1 MTRPHV
7 TPDRSRNG
15 TQRERFVAY
24 IRVSTYYEE
33 KISPDIQRASIK
45 AWADRNG
52 ADIVDWIEDLDVSG
66 RKTKRKI
73 ANALGW
79 VEQRLAS
86 GIAVWRYSRFGRSR
100 HANAVN
106 LARLESLGGRLAS
119 ATEAADTRTAFGR
132 LQMGMAFKFAE
143 YESDRIGEQWA
154 ETREHRRNAGLPAT
168 GGKRWGYIW
177 HRRQFDED
185 AGVIHR
191 EWYEPDDTGRI
202 VTHLYE
208 RVADGESMGSVTQWL
223 GRNGYKGTR
232 GKPWLQSGLTRYMD
246 SGWAAGWI
254 RYHPDD
260 CTCPPK
266 DPDST
271 ASRGEVC
278 PNRIW
283 IPGAHEPIVPEDVWE
298 AYKDKRAKARNT
310 PSGNR
315 RPAYVLSGLMRC
327 GRCGGTCSA
336 AGGAT
341 HGAGGVRIDKPGYM
355 FRCSRMKDN
364 RTCDGV
370 YILRTVAER
379 ALLDRL
385 AEWADAIETAA
396 ATIPQQRTPEP
407 NPRERLAAARER
419 MRSTL
424 AELQQQLDRQTDLL
438 TRGIIPEDSYTRER
452 DRLAREQQDVT
463 AELAA
468 LDQRTEEE
476 EAQPADYL
484 PVIRGLLDRWD
495 ITPVETRRAML
506 RSMLR
511 GVYAFPKSTAPDGTE
526 RPAYAVPVAVW
537 EEPPALLGPRA
548 LVDDRA
554 AQ

>member
-1 MTRPHV
+1 VTQPHHRAKGSRTKTTREP
-7 TPDRSRNG
+7 
-15 TQRERFVAY
+15 FVAY

-52 ADIVDWIEDLDVSG
+52 AEIVEWIEDLDVSG

-73 ANALGW
+73 TDALKW
-79 VEQRLAS
+79 VEDRSAR

-100 HANAVN
+100 HGNAVN

-119 ATEAADTRTAFGR
+119 ATEAADTRTAFGK

-168 GGKRWGYIW
+168 GGKRWGYVW
-177 HRRQFDED
+177 HRRQVDED
-185 AGVIHR
+185 AGVIRR
-191 EWYEPDDTGRI
+191 ERYEPDDTARI
-202 VTHLYE
+202 VTALYE
-208 RVADGESMGSVTQWL
+208 RVAEGESMGSVTQWL
-223 GRNGYKGTR
+223 GRNGYQGTK

-246 SGWAAGWI
+246 KGFAAGWI
-254 RYHPDD
+254 PYHPDD

-271 ASRGEVC
+271 ASRGELC

-283 IPGAHEPIVPEDVWE
+283 LPGAHEPIVPEDVWE
-298 AYKDKRAKARNT
+298 AYKEKRAKAKNT

-315 RPAYVLSGLMRC
+315 KPAYALSGSMRC
-327 GRCGGTCSA
+327 GRCGGTASA

-341 HGAGGVRIDKPGYM
+341 HGAGGIRIDKPGYM
-355 FRCSRMKDN
+355 FRCSAMKDN

-370 YILRTVAER
+370 YILRTVAET

-385 AEWADAIETAA
+385 AEWADAIETTA
-396 ATIPQQRTPEP
+396 ATIPQQRTEGASG
-407 NPRERLAAARER
+407 PRERLTAAREQHR
-419 MRSTL
+419 ATL
-424 AELQQQLDRQTDLL
+424 ADLQRQLDRQTDLL

-452 DRLAREQQDVT
+452 DRLTSEQQKVT
-463 AELAA
+463 ADLAA

-476 EAQPADYL
+476 EARPADFL
-484 PVIRGLLDRWD
+484 PVIRGLLDRWEV
-495 ITPVETRRAML
+495 TPVETRRAML
-506 RSMLR
+506 RSVLR
-511 GVYAFPKSTAPDGTE
+511 GVWAYPKSTAPDGTV
-526 RPAYAVPVAVW
+526 RPAYVVVVAAW
-537 EEPPALLGPRA
+537 EEPPALLGHRA
-548 LVDDRA
+548 NA
-554 AQ
+554 

>member
-1 MTRPHV
+1 MTQPLHLPKGSRMGMTREP
-7 TPDRSRNG
+7 
-15 TQRERFVAY
+15 FVAY

-33 KISPDIQRASIK
+33 KISPDIQRSSIK

-52 ADIVDWIEDLDVSG
+52 AEIVEWIEDLDVSG
-66 RKTKRKI
+66 RKTKRRI
-73 ANALGW
+73 ADALKW
-79 VEQRLAS
+79 VEDRNAR

-100 HANAVN
+100 HGNAVN

-119 ATEAADTRTAFGR
+119 ATEAADTRTAFGK

-168 GGKRWGYIW
+168 GGKRWGYVW
-177 HRRQFDED
+177 HRRQLDED

-191 EWYEPDDTGRI
+191 EWYEPNDTSRI
-202 VTHLYE
+202 VTRLYE
-208 RVADGESMGSVTQWL
+208 RAAEGESMGSLTKWL
-223 GRNGYKGTR
+223 GSSGYHGTR

-271 ASRGEVC
+271 ASRGELC

-298 AYKDKRAKARNT
+298 AFKEKREQARRT

-315 RPAYVLSGLMRC
+315 KPAYALSGSMRC
-327 GRCGGTCSA
+327 GRCGGPCSA

-341 HGAGGVRIDKPGYM
+341 YGAGGVRIDKPGYM

-364 RTCDGV
+364 KTCDGV
-370 YILRTVAER
+370 YILRTVAEK

-385 AEWADAIETAA
+385 AEWSDAIEAAA
-396 ATIPQQRTPEP
+396 ATIPQQRTEEP
-407 NPRERLAAARER
+407 AASPRDRLAAAREHHR
-419 MRSTL
+419 ARL
-424 AELQQQLDRQTDLL
+424 AELQAEMDRQTSLVA
-438 TRGIIPEDSYTRER
+438 RGIIPEDSYTRER
-452 DRLAREQQDVT
+452 DRIQREQQKVT
-463 AELAA
+463 ADLAA

-476 EAQPADYL
+476 EARPADFL
-484 PVIRGLLDRWD
+484 PIIRGLLDRWD
-495 ITPVETRRAML
+495 MTPVETRRAML
-506 RSMLR
+506 RSLLR
-511 GVYAFPKSTAPDGTE
+511 GVYAYPAATAPDGSK

-537 EEPPALLGPRA
+537 EDPPALLGHRA
-548 LVDDRA
+548 TT
-554 AQ
+554 